1 MKSIVM
7 QAVATGG
14 MLSLAMSVSGESVG
28 VDDPVRLDF
37 AEAQSEAL
45 FAFEDVAPPSQDDT
59 ETQLAMLQ
67 DTVDEYGPYSGAWE
81 FTLSGTGTSDEDFDA
96 NSFGVTFS
104 IGYFFTEAIEV
115 ALRQS
120 FFVAS
125 NGDTVFSGTT
135 RVASDFHFD
144 LDTWRPFI
152 GGSFG
157 ATYGDNVD
165 DTWLAGLE
173 GGLKWY
179 VKPETFIFGM
189 VEWLW
194 FFDDASDI
202 GDAFD
207 DGQWVYTL
215 GIGFTF

>member
-1 MKSIVM
+1 
-7 QAVATGG
+7 
-14 MLSLAMSVSGESVG
+14 MLSYAIQVLGVTMGLVVSGVSADIIQESA
-28 VDDPVRLDF
+28 DIQLDF
-37 AEAQSEAL
+37 ANGDSAL
-45 FAFEDVAPPSQDDT
+45 QIDGAESTGESATPL
-59 ETQLAMLQ
+59 LAMLQ
-67 DTVDEYGPYSGAWE
+67 DETGEYGPYDGAWE
-81 FTLSGTGTSDEDFDA
+81 FILSGTGTSDQDFDS
-96 NSFGVTFS
+96 NSFGATFS

-125 NGDTVFSGTT
+125 NGDTVFNGTT
-135 RVASDFHFD
+135 RIAGDFHFD
-144 LDTWRPFI
+144 LDAWRPFI

-157 ATYGDNVD
+157 ATYGDNID

-173 GGLKWY
+173 GGVKWY
-179 VKPETFIFGM
+179 VKQETFIFAM

-194 FFDDASDI
+194 FFDDAGDV

-215 GIGFTF
+215 GIGFNF